1 MNLRLSGDDIRFRV
15 TAEEFERFSMGRNLA
30 LEIPFP
36 GQHVFRIAVRM
47 EAMGDWKLD
56 SDPTG
61 LWLSIPRARIFE
73 FAQSLPNREGLTHDF
88 DVGNGKKARV
98 VFEVDMHT

>member
-1 MNLRLSGDDIRFRV
+1 MNLRLSGEDLRFRV

-47 EAMGDWKLD
+47 EALGDWKLD

-73 FAQSLPNREGLTHDF
+73 FAQSLPNREGLIHDF
-88 DVGNGKKARV
+88 DVGDGKKARV
-98 VFEVDMHT
+98 VFEVDMHS